1 MNTWKMLMFVM
12 ALVGLVI
19 YIEVRIS
26 SLESDVSSLERDVS
40 SFARDVRQ
48 NRFDVEDVKRMK
60 REMGLK

>member
-26 SLESDVSSLERDVS
+26 SLESDVSKNKRDVS
-40 SFARDVRQ
+40 SLESGVRK
-48 NRFDVEDVKRMK
+48 NKRNI
-60 REMGLK
+60 RLK